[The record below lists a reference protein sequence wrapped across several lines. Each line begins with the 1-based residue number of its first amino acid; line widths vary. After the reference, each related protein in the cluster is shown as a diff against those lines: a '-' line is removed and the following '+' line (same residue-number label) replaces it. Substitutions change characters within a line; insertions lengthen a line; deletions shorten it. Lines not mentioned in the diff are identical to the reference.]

1 LQISNY
7 ITASRAANLSKIVI
21 DVQSNAGGQPLLAID
36 AFKHFFPNIDPFAGS
51 RLRAHHAAD
60 VIGQTTTTY
69 FQSLSSTSNDFI
81 TLIASEWVATER
93 INANT
98 NQTFASWAEFFGP
111 QEDNGDEFTTT
122 QRYNLSNTLFDEAAV
137 GDLNGGFVVYGY
149 GNNSAPANAEPPY
162 AAEDIIIVSSFRRI
176 LSHLDILKVPSTNIA
191 PSFLTAYA
199 TLPVLFSWK

>member
-7 ITASRAANLSKIVI
+7 ITASRAANLNKIVI
-21 DVQSNAGGQPLLAID
+21 DVQSNAGCQPLLAID
-36 AFKHFFPNIDPFAGS
+36 AFKHFFPNIDPFGGS

-60 VIGQTTTTY
+60 VIGQTTTTD

-111 QEDNGDEFTTT
+111 QEDNGDEEARWMRRDGTEE
-122 QRYNLSNTLFDEAAV
+122 NTSDREAYQNCESIDE
-137 GDLNGGFVVYGY
+137 G
-149 GNNSAPANAEPPY
+149 PA
-162 AAEDIIIVSSFRRI
+162 
-176 LSHLDILKVPSTNIA
+176 K
-191 PSFLTAYA
+191 
-199 TLPVLFSWK
+199 